1 MPFEISG
8 DEVSGDDVLA
18 PLVDFSTLSTFCVMV
33 GALYLETATASQM
46 PILTSFYREEKKIV

>member
-33 GALYLETATASQM
+33 GALYLEKTKAS
-46 PILTSFYREEKKIV
+46 